1 MSDGGADDPRL
12 APALRW
18 FAQAG
23 REPFAFQLEAWQAW
37 LDGESGLINAA
48 TGSGKTLAAW
58 LGPVLEAL
66 PQQRES
72 GLRLL
77 WITPLRALANDLV
90 ENLREPLR
98 ALGSRWRV
106 EARTGDTASSVRA
119 RQRAKPPEALVTTP
133 ESLSVMLS
141 FAEGE
146 ATLAGL
152 DGVVVDEWH
161 ELLGGKRGVQLEL
174 ALARLRTLNPRLR
187 TWGISAT
194 LPELDL
200 ALRALLGPGR
210 AGRIVRSAQV
220 RELEIES
227 VIPPTLQRFPWAG
240 HLGLQLLPEVV
251 RAIDAARTTLLFTN
265 TRSQAETW
273 YQALLGARPDWL
285 TALGLHHGSID
296 RKVREKVEDGLRT
309 GTLRAVI
316 CTASLDLGV
325 DFSPVEQVIQV
336 GSPKGIARLMQRAG
350 RSGHRPGEVSRILCV
365 PTHAWE
371 LVEIA
376 AVRRAVAEG
385 RLEPRPPL
393 TRSLDVLVQ
402 HCVTLAAGG
411 GFDEEE
417 LLREVRATHAFAN
430 LADHEWQW
438 VIDFITRGGSALQ
451 GYPQFRR
458 VVLDRG
464 RLRIASADHARRHRV
479 AIGTITSDTAMR
491 IRWLGGGELGTIEES
506 FISRLRPKQSF
517 VFAGRVVQ
525 LVQVKDMTA
534 YVRLAP
540 KTSRHVPRW
549 QGTRLP
555 LSVALGEAVLRVL
568 DSVGEPAL
576 PRARRAGEPCMAADF
591 ARFDDPRHATAAA
604 PGAAATTAHAPART
618 SCDGAMAAAAREVM
632 RHEPELDAV
641 RPLLAIQADWSALP
655 RPGKLL
661 VETVTSREGFHL
673 FVFPFAGRLINE
685 GLATLVAARWA
696 RATPRTFSVAANE
709 YGFELLGPEAL
720 PVDEPTLRALLD
732 PSNLRDDLL
741 AAVNLSELARRQ
753 FRGIARIAGL
763 VDVGPPRRG
772 KSTRQLQASTAL
784 VYDVL
789 RQYDA
794 GSLLLAQAE
803 REVLESQLELAP
815 LAAALG
821 RIAAS
826 ELVLRH
832 PRRLTPLSFPLWAER
847 LQTQTVSSET
857 WQQRVERAARALEAV
872 IDD

>member
-1 MSDGGADDPRL
+1 VSDGGADDPRL

-18 FAQAG
+18 FAAG
-23 REPFAFQLEAWQAW
+23 GRAPFPFQLEAWRAW
-37 LDGESGLINAA
+37 LDGESGLVNAA

-66 PQQRES
+66 PQAREP

-90 ENLREPLR
+90 QNLREPLR
-98 ALGSRWRV
+98 ALGSAWRV
-106 EARTGDTASSVRA
+106 EARTGDTASSARA
-119 RQRAKPPEALVTTP
+119 RQKARPPEALVTTP

-141 FAEGE
+141 FAEGQ

-161 ELLGGKRGVQLEL
+161 ELLGSKRGVQLEL
-174 ALARLRTLNPRLR
+174 ALARLRQLNPRLR

-194 LPELDL
+194 LPDL
-200 ALRALLGPGR
+200 EVALRALLGPGR

-220 RELEIES
+220 RTLEIES

-251 RAIDAARTTLLFTN
+251 RAIAAARTTLLFTN

-273 YQALLGARPDWL
+273 YQALLRARPDWL
-285 TALGLHHGSID
+285 TELGLHHGSID
-296 RKVREKVEDGLRT
+296 RKVREKVEDGLRE
-309 GTLRAVI
+309 GRLRAVI
-316 CTASLDLGV
+316 CTSSLDLGV

-350 RSGHRPGEVSRILCV
+350 RSGHRPGETSRILCV

-371 LVEIA
+371 LVEVA
-376 AVRRAVAEG
+376 AVRHAVAEN
-385 RLEPRPPL
+385 RLEPRLPL

-402 HCVTLAAGG
+402 HCVTLATGG
-411 GFDEEE
+411 GFDEEA
-417 LLREVRATHAFAN
+417 LLREVRTTHAFAG
-430 LADHEWQW
+430 LGDAEWQW

-458 VVLDRG
+458 VVRDRG
-464 RLRIASADHARRHRV
+464 LLRIASSDHARRHRI
-479 AIGTITSDTAMR
+479 AIGTITSDAAMS
-491 IRWLGGGELGTIEES
+491 IKWLGGGELGTIEES
-506 FISRLRPKQSF
+506 FVSRLRPRQAF
-517 VFAGRVVQ
+517 VFAGRVLE

-540 KTSRHVPRW
+540 KSSRHVPRW

-568 DSVGEPAL
+568 ESGGGPA
-576 PRARRAGEPCMAADF
+576 M
-591 ARFDDPRHATAAA
+591 
-604 PGAAATTAHAPART
+604 PA
-618 SCDGAMAAAAREVM
+618 
-632 RHEPELDAV
+632 PELAAM

-655 RPGKLL
+655 RPGTLL
-661 VETVTSREGFHL
+661 VETITSREGFHL
-673 FVFPFAGRLINE
+673 FVFPFAGRLVNE

-696 RATPRTFSVAANE
+696 RDAPRTFSVAANE
-709 YGFELLGPEAL
+709 YGFELLGAEPL
-720 PVDEPTLRALLD
+720 PVDETVLRRLLAPEALL
-732 PSNLRDDLL
+732 DDLL
-741 AAVNLSELARRQ
+741 AAINVSELARRQ

-815 LAAALG
+815 LRAALE
-821 RIAAS
+821 RAAAS

-832 PRRLTPLSFPLWAER
+832 PRRLTPLAFPLWAER
-847 LQTQTVSSET
+847 LQTQTVSTET
-857 WQQRVERAARALEAV
+857 WQQRVERAAARLEAQA
-872 IDD
+872 DE

>member
-1 MSDGGADDPRL
+1 MTRRKSSAVARVDLAAAPDAEAQDSAMPPDPRL

-18 FAQAG
+18 FDATG
-23 REPFAFQLEAWQAW
+23 RQPFPFQREAWRAW
-37 LDGESGLINAA
+37 LDGESGLVNAA

-58 LGPVLEAL
+58 LGPVLEARAATA
-66 PQQRES
+66 PRAP

-90 ENLREPLR
+90 ANLREPLR
-98 ALGSRWRV
+98 ALGSDWRV
-106 EARTGDTASSVRA
+106 EARTGDTASSVRT
-119 RQRAKPPEALVTTP
+119 RQRARPPEALVTTP

-141 FAEGE
+141 FADGQ
-146 ATLAGL
+146 AALARL

-161 ELLGGKRGVQLEL
+161 ELLGSKRGVQLEL
-174 ALARLRTLNPRLR
+174 ALARLRALNPSLR

-194 LPELDL
+194 LPDL
-200 ALRALLGPGR
+200 EVALRALLGPGR
-210 AGRIVRSAQV
+210 PGRILRSAQV
-220 RELEIES
+220 RTLEIES

-240 HLGLQLLPEVV
+240 HLGLQLLPDVV
-251 RAIDAARTTLLFTN
+251 RAIAAARTTLLFTN

-273 YQALLGARPDWL
+273 YQELLRARPDWL
-285 TALGLHHGSID
+285 TELGLHHGSID
-296 RKVREKVEDGLRT
+296 RKVREKVEDGLRQ
-309 GTLRAVI
+309 GALRAVI
-316 CTASLDLGV
+316 CTSSLDLGV

-350 RSGHRPGEVSRILCV
+350 RSGHRPGETSRILCV

-376 AVRRAVAEG
+376 AVRRAIAEG
-385 RLEPRPPL
+385 RLEPRLPL

-411 GFDEEE
+411 GFDEEA
-417 LLREVRATHAFAN
+417 LLSEVRTTNAFAT
-430 LADHEWQW
+430 LGDADWRW
-438 VIDFITRGGSALQ
+438 VIDFITRGGAALQ
-451 GYPQFRR
+451 AYPQFRR
-458 VVLDRG
+458 VLRDGG
-464 RLRIASADHARRHRV
+464 RLRIASADHARRHRL
-479 AIGTITSDTAMR
+479 AIGTITSDTAMVVK
-491 IRWLGGGELGTIEES
+491 WLGGGQLGTIEES
-506 FISRLRPKQSF
+506 FISRLRPRQSF

-540 KTSRHVPRW
+540 KQTRHVPRW

-568 DSVGEPAL
+568 GSVGEPPL
-576 PRARRAGEPCMAADF
+576 PRARRRGEPCSAAEF
-591 ARFDDPRHATAAA
+591 ADRPGEGA
-604 PGAAATTAHAPART
+604 PG
-618 SCDGAMAAAAREVM
+618 
-632 RHEPELDAV
+632 PELEAM
-641 RPLLAIQADWSALP
+641 RPLHAIQADWSALP
-655 RPGKLL
+655 RPGTLL
-661 VETVTSREGFHL
+661 VETLQSREGFHL
-673 FVFPFAGRLINE
+673 FVFPFAGRLVNE

-696 RATPRTFSVAANE
+696 REAPRTFSVATNE
-709 YGFELLGPEAL
+709 YGFELLGPEPL
-720 PVDEPTLRALLD
+720 PVDAPTLRRLLA
-732 PSNLRDDLL
+732 PANLLEDLL
-741 AAVNLSELARRQ
+741 AAINVSELARRQ

-815 LAAALG
+815 LRAALE
-821 RIAAS
+821 RAAAS
-826 ELVLRH
+826 ELLLRQ

-847 LQTQTVSSET
+847 LQTQTVSTET
-857 WQQRVERAARALEAV
+857 WQERVERAARQLEAQL
-872 IDD
+872 DD

>member
-1 MSDGGADDPRL
+1 MRCAPDLQPSRRGALAGDRDGDAGADDPRL

-18 FAQAG
+18 FAASG
-23 REPFAFQLEAWQAW
+23 RRPFPFQLEAWRAW
-37 LDGESGLINAA
+37 LDGESGLVNAA

-58 LGPVLEAL
+58 LGPVLEDLSSSLTTPPAR
-66 PQQRES
+66 PP

-90 ENLREPLR
+90 ANLREPLR
-98 ALGSRWRV
+98 ALGSPWRV
-106 EARTGDTASSVRA
+106 EARTGDTASSARA
-119 RQRAKPPEALVTTP
+119 RQRARPPEALVTTP

-141 FAEGE
+141 FAEAQ

-161 ELLGGKRGVQLEL
+161 ELLGAKRGVQLEL
-174 ALARLRTLNPRLR
+174 GLARLRQLNPRLR

-194 LPELDL
+194 LPDL
-200 ALRALLGPGR
+200 EVAQRALLGPGR
-210 AGRIVRSAQV
+210 TGRIVRSDQV
-220 RELEIES
+220 RILEIES

-251 RAIDAARTTLLFTN
+251 RAIGAARTTLLFTN

-273 YQALLGARPDWL
+273 YQALLRARPDWL
-285 TALGLHHGSID
+285 TELGLHHGSID
-296 RKVREKVEDGLRT
+296 RKVREKVEDGLRR
-309 GTLRAVI
+309 GSLRAVI

-350 RSGHRPGEVSRILCV
+350 RSGHRPGETSRILCV

-371 LVEIA
+371 LLEIA
-376 AVRRAVAEG
+376 AVRRAVADG
-385 RLEPRPPL
+385 RLEPRLPL

-411 GFDEEE
+411 GFDEDA
-417 LLREVRATHAFAN
+417 LLHEVRSTHAFAS
-430 LADHEWQW
+430 LRDAEWQW

-451 GYPQFRR
+451 AYPQFRR
-458 VVLDRG
+458 VVRDRG
-464 RLRIASADHARRHRV
+464 LLRIASADHARRHRI
-479 AIGTITSDTAMR
+479 AIGTITSDASM
-491 IRWLGGGELGTIEES
+491 ILKWLGGGELGTIEES
-506 FISRLRPKQSF
+506 FVSRLKPRQAF
-517 VFAGRVVQ
+517 VFAGRVVE

-534 YVRLAP
+534 YVRLAS
-540 KTSRHVPRW
+540 KSSRHVPRW

-568 DSVGEPAL
+568 ESAGEPAPQPGRPL
-576 PRARRAGEPCMAADF
+576 PEP
-591 ARFDDPRHATAAA
+591 
-604 PGAAATTAHAPART
+604 
-618 SCDGAMAAAAREVM
+618 
-632 RHEPELDAV
+632 EPELVAM

-655 RPGKLL
+655 RPGRLL
-661 VETVTSREGFHL
+661 VETITSREGFHL
-673 FVFPFAGRLINE
+673 FVFPFAGRLVNE

-696 RATPRTFSVAANE
+696 RDAPRTFSVAANE
-709 YGFELLGPEAL
+709 YGFELLGPEPL
-720 PVDEPTLRALLD
+720 PVDEPTLRRLLAPAALL
-732 PSNLRDDLL
+732 DDLL
-741 AAVNLSELARRQ
+741 AAINVSELARRQ

-815 LAAALG
+815 LRAALE
-821 RIAAS
+821 RAAAS
-826 ELVLRH
+826 ELLLRQ

-847 LQTQTVSSET
+847 LQTQTVSTET
-857 WQQRVERAARALEAV
+857 WQQRVERAAARLEAQA
-872 IDD
+872 DG